1 MGADFPPVLNASP
14 THMAINAD
22 EVDRLFDLA
31 DELQYSIRKYKYR
44 SFFEIIIT
52 IASFVFPFLKLRR
65 EKTSDERALASV
77 LTLLHE
83 LEPEIARQQDWG
95 PLRRAEFRI
104 RLSRYDFP

>member
-31 DELQYSIRKYKYR
+31 DQLQESIKRNKYR
-44 SFFEIIIT
+44 IFFG
-52 IASFVFPFLKLRR
+52 FLLKVINRILFLGQGR
-65 EKTSDERALASV
+65 EKTSDERALISV

>member
-31 DELQYSIRKYKYR
+31 DKLQDSIKGNKRGG
-44 SFFEIIIT
+44 FVDILFTIIGRVLH
-52 IASFVFPFLKLRR
+52 SLGERR
-65 EKTSDERALASV
+65 EKTSDERALISV